1 MAFFRRSKGAPTAA
15 PAQHPV
21 ISFWQWWAAEGHQI
35 DPTKPSKATD
45 ALSERLG
52 VIHPDLT
59 WQFGAGEGSRHCLT
73 VSSGG
78 VAQVR
83 PLAERWLRAAPRPD
97 ETWEFRSSQQRDPNA
112 LTNVLEIAGHRLD
125 LSDTRFHVES
135 DADDLR
141 IHVGVHHPAYAS
153 LAEEVRGQVTFLL
166 LDWLLGEDDV
176 ERWVG
181 HVESLTEAPAG
192 LVIGREVVAAV
203 SDIAA
208 QREPDEWTMGQWEDR
223 DGAPGLA
230 MFRRGVR
237 WIDHPML
244 DRHQVLSAGYAAQ
257 DNGLPADSTVLD
269 QLRHVESELESV
281 LGSRGLIVAIESHR
295 GVRTCHAYTDGDDQN
310 VDAALAE
317 AAPRWGATLAARP
330 DPAWTEVR
338 QFTG

>member
-1 MAFFRRSKGAPTAA
+1 MASEEVDADQGDSPAWRSSADPRVRPRRLRRSI
-15 PAQHPV
+15 Q
-21 ISFWQWWAAEGHQI
+21 SFPSGSGGPRRGHQI

-45 ALSERLG
+45 ALNERLG
-52 VIHPDLT
+52 AIHPDLT
-59 WQFGAGEGSRHCLT
+59 WQFGAGEGSHHCLT

-153 LAEEVRGQVTFLL
+153 LSEEVRGQVTFLL

-192 LVIGREVVAAV
+192 LVTGREVVAAL
-203 SDIAA
+203 SDIAVR
-208 QREPDEWTMGQWEDR
+208 REPDEWTMGQWEDR
-223 DGAPGLA
+223 DGAPGFCDVPQGCPVDRPSDA
-230 MFRRGVR
+230 GPASGVVVGVR
-237 WIDHPML
+237 GAGQRTAGGL
-244 DRHQVLSAGYAAQ
+244 DGAG
-257 DNGLPADSTVLD
+257 PT
-269 QLRHVESELESV
+269 
-281 LGSRGLIVAIESHR
+281 
-295 GVRTCHAYTDGDDQN
+295 
-310 VDAALAE
+310 E
-317 AAPRWGATLAARP
+317 ACRERA
-330 DPAWTEVR
+330 
-338 QFTG
+338 